1 MGCHTWFYKKI
12 QDPSSEEVHNI
23 VKDRCEKELSF
34 LDRLINDRSS
44 VDADLLEA
52 YPEWTPEW
60 ATSMKDAWS
69 KIYNFVDGG
78 ELNIKELP
86 EAFNAFFDEGMS
98 RDSILAFLYEMWTTE
113 LTTFIEGKGW
123 FEDTDEFHD
132 VFRKYGYPD
141 DKLFSLEETLEYI
154 KDPNNQC
161 TTYEWTDR
169 RLKEFWEKYPN
180 GMIKFG

>member
-12 QDPSSEEVHNI
+12 QDPSSEEINAT
-23 VKDRCEKELSF
+23 VKDRCEKELEF
-34 LDRLINDRSS
+34 LDKLINRRNEIDEE
-44 VDADLLEA
+44 LLEC

-60 ATSMKDAWS
+60 ATVMKDAWN
-69 KIYNFVDGG
+69 KIYHFVDGG

-98 RDSILAFLYEMWTTE
+98 RDSILAFLYEMWTPE
-113 LTTFIEGKGW
+113 LTNFVEGKGW

-141 DKLFSLEETLEYI
+141 DMLFSLQETLDYI
-154 KDPNNQC
+154 ANPDNEC
-161 TTYEWTDR
+161 TTYEWTNR
-169 RLKEFWEKYPN
+169 RLNEFWEKYPN
-180 GMIKFG
+180 GMIQFG